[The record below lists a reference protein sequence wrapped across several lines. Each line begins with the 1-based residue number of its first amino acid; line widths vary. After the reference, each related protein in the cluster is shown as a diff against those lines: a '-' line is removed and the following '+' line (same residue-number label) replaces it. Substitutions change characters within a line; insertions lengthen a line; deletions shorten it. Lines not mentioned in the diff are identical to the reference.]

1 MDSELR
7 AKLRRQIQAYME
19 KNPSAEPRKV
29 RYWLLEDNNVLKDI
43 QVNPR
48 TIKSF
53 VIYQVTKFKN
63 GSDVTKYLGGNGRP
77 SISKQKK
84 NQILRL
90 SLNNENMG
98 LRPVA
103 LKVGVS
109 YNTVCCPCCE

>member
-7 AKLRRQIQAYME
+7 AKLRRQIQA
-19 KNPSAEPRKV
+19 
-29 RYWLLEDNNVLKDI
+29 
-43 QVNPR
+43 
-48 TIKSF
+48 
-53 VIYQVTKFKN
+53 KFKN

-109 YNTVCCPCCE
+109 YNLVNVS

>member
-63 GSDVTKYLGGNGRP
+63 SSDVTKYLGGNGRP

-90 SLNNENMG
+90 SRFLQRLQSCAQDCEW
-98 LRPVA
+98 RD
-103 LKVGVS
+103 
-109 YNTVCCPCCE
+109 VC